1 MDVTGFGIRLFREA
15 AARAEGGARFV
26 SPLGAALA
34 LAIVYDA
41 ATGET
46 RAEMAR
52 LLGLDLDA
60 GGAARAFSALRESLE
75 TDEVELAAAASLWAK
90 EGLAFAPGFL
100 RRAREVHGARI
111 ESVDFGDAGTAARM
125 NAWAEEE
132 TRGMIGHFVDPPF
145 DPLTLLFVVS
155 AVYFKGC
162 WETPFAREATRPAPF
177 HRADG
182 TSVDVPTM
190 TRTGGA
196 GYLEGDG
203 VTGVRLPYGG
213 GRFALYVVV
222 PDAGGVDALA
232 DGLTPERWEEWTR
245 GFQEQEVAMEI
256 PRFAARGGFDL
267 VAPLA
272 ALGMASA
279 FDSDSA
285 ELGGLLP
292 PGWPAAL
299 KPYVSQATQDTY
311 VRVDEEGTEAA
322 AVTSIAFAIRG
333 MVAAGPVRFAADRPF
348 LAAVRDDETGALLFI
363 GRVDDPGAGGTD
375 G

>member
-52 LLGLDLDA
+52 LLALDLDA
-60 GGAARAFSALRESLE
+60 EGAARDFSALHASLE

-90 EGLAFAPGFL
+90 EGLPLAPGFL
-100 RRAREVHGARI
+100 RRAREIHGARI
-111 ESVDFGDAGTAARM
+111 ESVDFADAGTAERM

-145 DPLTLLFVVS
+145 DPLTILFIVS

-182 TSVDVPTM
+182 TTVEVPTM
-190 TRTGGA
+190 TRTGEA
-196 GYLEGDG
+196 GYLEDGG

-222 PDAGGVDALA
+222 PDGGGVDALI
-232 DGLTPERWEEWTR
+232 DGLTPERWEGWTR
-245 GFQEQEVAMEI
+245 GFGEREVAMEI
-256 PRFAARGGFDL
+256 PRFTASGGFDL
-267 VAPLA
+267 VAPLT

-279 FDSDSA
+279 FDMDRA
-285 ELGGLLP
+285 ELGSLLP
-292 PGWPAAL
+292 PDWPAAL
-299 KPYVSQATQDTY
+299 KPYVSEATQHTY

-322 AVTSIAFAIRG
+322 AVTSFA
-333 MVAAGPVRFAADRPF
+333 VAARAALAEPPRFAADRPF